1 MQDLAAIFQQSRDH
15 GLEPASLDQIAR
27 EWAPRLGLSQ
37 ADVRSYLTENIYY
50 HLDAACLEGLQLF
63 YRYAAE
69 IGALPAAP
77 EMRFLGAANAASS
90 SAMSGAIPLAQFST
104 DSCKLTQT

>member
-1 MQDLAAIFQQSRDH
+1 MSLRGQPPCPRREGLGAQICYFQQSRDH

-27 EWAPRLGLSQ
+27 EWAPRLGLKESE
-37 ADVRSYLTENIYY
+37 VHSYLTENIYY
-50 HLDAACLEGLQLF
+50 YLDPPCLEGLQLF

-77 EMRFLGAANAASS
+77 DISFLAANAAVV
-90 SAMSGAIPLAQFST
+90 
-104 DSCKLTQT
+104 